1 VEALARTVSVVI
13 PVRDDADH
21 LERCLAALE
30 RQSDPPDEIVIVD
43 NRSSDRTQAVAASH
57 DVVYVREGQLGIPA
71 AASAGY
77 DAASGDIIARLDADS
92 VPPEDWVHR
101 LRSALVAD
109 PTLTAVTGPGVFDSL
124 PALARRFVDV
134 AYMRAYFAVFG
145 GIIGRPPLF
154 GSNFAMVRPAWAAA
168 RDRVHRHDP
177 KVHDDLDL
185 SFNLDPQTHVLL
197 DRDLRVRVSARPF
210 AHPLGF
216 VWRAWRGIHTVLVN
230 RMPGRRD

>member
-21 LERCLAALE
+21 LERCLE
-30 RQSDPPDEIVIVD
+30 
-43 NRSSDRTQAVAASH
+43 
-57 DVVYVREGQLGIPA
+57 
-71 AASAGY
+71 
-77 DAASGDIIARLDADS
+77 
-92 VPPEDWVHR
+92 
-101 LRSALVAD
+101 
-109 PTLTAVTGPGVFDSL
+109 
-124 PALARRFVDV
+124 ALARQS
-134 AYMRAYFAVFG
+134 
-145 GIIGRPPLF
+145 LF

-177 KVHDDLDL
+177 KVHNDLDL